1 MFEGHINHKAFGDE
15 RESDV
20 LRKFRW
26 TDLVAR
32 LAATRELRQELSKDH
47 GGFEAF
53 ADVRR
58 ECEED
63 GKRPGNHTVSSN
75 GNGGALNVNNVK
87 SAAIGAERADRE

>member
-53 ADVRR
+53 AEVRR

-63 GKRPGNHTVSSN
+63 GKRAGNHTGLN
-75 GNGGALNVNNVK
+75 HGNDGDLNVNP
-87 SAAIGAERADRE
+87 AAKHAERGDRE